1 MLRRRPALR
10 CVLLLLLGLAAAGAS
25 HAACE
30 SGLAERMHAKLHPN
44 RPLDERLAACKPWPA
59 FPGRSIV
66 VLPVPHEA
74 DRKGARVFDLELL
87 LIQRPDN
94 GNTERDTV
102 IARILQPEALDE
114 DSTAEIQDIEIDTSR
129 YLLAP
134 DTRAFGL
141 RVRYRGVGPGRS
153 LSVETL
159 RLYVQHGSKLRQV
172 LQEVELD
179 HDTGEWDQSCNG
191 HFEKLR
197 TLLSVAR
204 TSSNGWRDLQLSRT
218 RTPSRAQL
226 QDDLSCTEKT
236 LPARFDTVTLR
247 YDGERYRV
255 PRALRDPVP

>member
-1 MLRRRPALR
+1 MRLRLLR
-10 CVLLLLLGLAAAGAS
+10 CALLLLGLSAAGLG

-66 VLPVPHEA
+66 VLPVPRETSST
-74 DRKGARVFDLELL
+74 GAKVFDLELL

-102 IARILQPEALDE
+102 IGRIFQPEALDE
-114 DSTAEIQDIEIDTSR
+114 DSATAIQDIRIDTSR
-129 YLLAP
+129 YVLSS

-141 RVRYRGVGPGRS
+141 RVRYRGTAPGS
-153 LSVETL
+153 TVASETI
-159 RLYVQHGSKLRQV
+159 RLYVHHGSKLREV

-179 HDTGEWDQSCNG
+179 HDSGEWDSSCTG
-191 HFEKLR
+191 RFEQLR
-197 TLLSVAR
+197 TMLSVGKSA
-204 TSSNGWRDLQLSRT
+204 SNGYADLQLSRT
-218 RTPSRAQL
+218 LVQSRAQM
-226 QDDLSCTEKT
+226 QEDQSCTEKAM
-236 LPARFDTVTLR
+236 PARFNTVTLR

-255 PRALRDPVP
+255 PKSLRQQQP

>member
-1 MLRRRPALR
+1 MRLRLLR
-10 CVLLLLLGLAAAGAS
+10 CALLLLGLSAAGLG

-66 VLPVPHEA
+66 VLPVPRETSST
-74 DRKGARVFDLELL
+74 GAKVFDLELL

-102 IARILQPEALDE
+102 IGRIFQPEALDE
-114 DSTAEIQDIEIDTSR
+114 DAATAIQDIRIDTSR
-129 YLLAP
+129 YVLSS

-141 RVRYRGVGPGRS
+141 RVRYRGTAPGS
-153 LSVETL
+153 TVASETI
-159 RLYVQHGSKLRQV
+159 RLYVHHGSKLREV

-179 HDTGEWDQSCNG
+179 HDSGEWDSSCTG
-191 HFEKLR
+191 RFEQLR
-197 TLLSVAR
+197 TMLSVGKSA
-204 TSSNGWRDLQLSRT
+204 SNGYADLQLSRT
-218 RTPSRAQL
+218 LVQGRAQM
-226 QDDLSCTEKT
+226 QEDQSCTEKAM
-236 LPARFDTVTLR
+236 PARFNAVTLR

-255 PRALRDPVP
+255 PKSLRQQPP

>member
-1 MLRRRPALR
+1 MRLRLLR
-10 CVLLLLLGLAAAGAS
+10 CALLLLGLSAAGLG

-66 VLPVPHEA
+66 VLPVPRETSST
-74 DRKGARVFDLELL
+74 GAKVFDLELL

-102 IARILQPEALDE
+102 IGRIFQPEALDE
-114 DSTAEIQDIEIDTSR
+114 DAATAIQDIRIDTSR
-129 YLLAP
+129 YVLSS

-141 RVRYRGVGPGRS
+141 RVRYRGTAPGS
-153 LSVETL
+153 TVASETI
-159 RLYVQHGSKLRQV
+159 RLYVHHGSKLREV

-179 HDTGEWDQSCNG
+179 HDSGEWDSSCTG
-191 HFEKLR
+191 RFEQLR
-197 TLLSVAR
+197 TMLSVGKSA
-204 TSSNGWRDLQLSRT
+204 SNGYADLQLSRT
-218 RTPSRAQL
+218 LVQSRAQM
-226 QDDLSCTEKT
+226 QEDQSCTEKAM
-236 LPARFDTVTLR
+236 PARFNTVTLR

-255 PRALRDPVP
+255 PKSLRQQPP